1 MHRAYHNLFSMGEP
15 WSEKIFRSVAVYLFL
30 LIIIRLAGKREV
42 GQVSTADLIVVLLL
56 SNTVQNAIIGNE
68 TSLVGGLVGATVLIL
83 LNKIVVRAGYRF
95 RGFGRLIDGEP
106 LPLITDGTIQQ
117 DVLRMQQ
124 ISLDELRA
132 AVRDEGVGS
141 LEDVDRAT
149 LETNGMISIIP
160 RVTGSDAAIEERL
173 ERIETLINQLSERMQ
188 SNAAGA

>member
-1 MHRAYHNLFSMGEP
+1 MGEP

-132 AVRDEGVGS
+132 AARDEGVGS